1 MDIGTPAG
9 RTEAAEIASR
19 IGRALDELAD
29 AGSAAYALL
38 VSRDVLSPAA
48 PQWRKVSALLATRP
62 YLGDLRRLQEALA
75 VIAESGEAA
84 TAAGTENGN
93 GR

>member
-1 MDIGTPAG
+1 MDFVTPAG
-9 RTEAAEIASR
+9 RTEAAEVAGR
-19 IGRALDELAD
+19 LDRALDELD
-29 AGSAAYALL
+29 GAGSAAFALL

-75 VIAESGEAA
+75 AIGESDEAA
-84 TAAGTENGN
+84 TAAEKENGN